1 MHVNI
6 AFYFGFLKYFIVVVQ
21 LRYLLTGVC
30 SLPIDSYQ
38 EFLYALFHPYLG
50 NDTYIIY
57 WNKFAE
63 SQKSGC
69 LQWCQKWDRQMPD
82 DFPNGVVDKR
92 AYRFCN

>member
-50 NDTYIIY
+50 YVYIIICITLLY
-57 WNKFAE
+57 LIITVNYVHINLIT
-63 SQKSGC
+63 S
-69 LQWCQKWDRQMPD
+69 
-82 DFPNGVVDKR
+82 VVWYIIL
-92 AYRFCN
+92 A

>member
-50 NDTYIIY
+50 YVYIIICTTLLY
-57 WNKFAE
+57 LIITVNYVHVNLII
-63 SQKSGC
+63 S
-69 LQWCQKWDRQMPD
+69 
-82 DFPNGVVDKR
+82 VVWYIIL
-92 AYRFCN
+92 A